1 MLFSLRCF
9 LFRCRYHLITHLS
22 TSHFSPLISSLL
34 ARSNKDKDAASTSSP
49 DSPSTKPV
57 KAPQHLAT
65 VDTEEWVKITQT
77 TGDDPTFY
85 PDAACVGHRILLLA
99 ESISSED
106 GSVLM
111 SRTVK
116 TDLCLA
122 SPPPP
127 PKRQLVM
134 AKNIGGSG
142 HRFRVVT
149 YNMLAEIY
157 ATAQMYPYCDFWALS
172 WDYRFQNLSLE
183 LEQADGDVVCHQEV
197 QSDYFKT
204 HVQPFMAKQGYEG
217 IYKQKTRDAMGMAGK
232 VDGCALF
239 WRKSKLQCVENYNVR

>member
-1 MLFSLRCF
+1 VK
-9 LFRCRYHLITHLS
+9 TNG
-22 TSHFSPLISSLL
+22 TSKD
-34 ARSNKDKDAASTSSP
+34 NKDKDAASTSSP

-65 VDTEEWVKITQT
+65 VDTEEWVKIAET
-77 TGDDPTFY
+77 TGEDPTLY
-85 PDAACVGHRILLLA
+85 PDATCVGHRILLLA
-99 ESISSED
+99 ESVSVED

-116 TDLCLA
+116 TELCLA

-172 WDYRFQNLSLE
+172 WDYRFQNLKLE
-183 LEQADGDVVCHQEV
+183 LEQTDGDVVCLQEV
-197 QSDYFKT
+197 QSDYFT
-204 HVQPFMAKQGYEG
+204 SHIQPFMSSQGYEG

-232 VDGCALF
+232 VDGCAMF
-239 WRKSKLQCVENYNVR
+239 WRKSKLQCVENYSVR